1 MTQTGD
7 ARSAAAALPPDMVN
21 TRSDVAGL
29 MERLRLAEA
38 KLARQRQ
45 AASGMNRTDRAAMR
59 AIIEC
64 SDAGTPTTPSRLA
77 AHLDISPGSAT
88 ALVDR
93 LAAGGFVTVSPHASD
108 RRKKL
113 IIPFDR
119 TLHADHIDP
128 LTSSIRALAS
138 TLDTEEAAVITRFLQ
153 RVLDE
158 VTDPSK
164 QATQKVEHAAE
175 DPE

>member
-1 MTQTGD
+1 MTLTDD
-7 ARSAAAALPPDMVN
+7 AQSTSIALPPDMVN
-21 TRSDVAGL
+21 TRTDVAGL

-59 AIIEC
+59 TIIEC
-64 SDAGTPTTPSRLA
+64 SDAGTPTTPGRLA
-77 AHLDISPGSAT
+77 AHLNISPSSAT

-108 RRKKL
+108 RRKKV

-128 LTSSIRALAS
+128 LTSSIRALAA
-138 TLDTEEAAVITRFLQ
+138 TLDAEESAVITRFLQ

-158 VTDPSK
+158 VSEPS
-164 QATQKVEHAAE
+164 QQTTQTVEDEPADHE
-175 DPE
+175 